1 MSQTKLTSRTGETP
15 DAKSKRMAVE
25 VPQRIIDQRKASEA
39 VYGVVKPADEQPRR
53 AKSLAAQKAKAAE
66 AKPKA

>member
-25 VPQRIIDQRKASEA
+25 VPQRITEQREAAEA
-39 VYGVVKPADEQPRR
+39 VYGVVKSADEHRKAR
-53 AKSLAAQKAKAAE
+53 ASK

>member
-15 DAKSKRMAVE
+15 DAKSARMAVE
-25 VPQRIIDQRKASEA
+25 VPERIAAQRKAAEK

-53 AKSLAAQKAKAAE
+53 KAAAAKAE
-66 AKPKA
+66 AKSKA

>member
-25 VPQRIIDQRKASEA
+25 VPERIEAQRKASEA

-53 AKSLAAQKAKAAE
+53 KAAMAKAA
-66 AKPKA
+66 KAEKA